1 MIEDNRG
8 SCYTTWDVRELSL
21 DVGPISYRV
30 TSGCVTL
37 YDVARPSNMIG
48 VTLEPNE
55 HKSGPHLHHVHQPP
69 ARWRLEF
76 PCWGW
81 DRRSE
86 ALDLRVQSFT
96 TFWAPLIFL
105 GICSLQAFLGGTL
118 HSWASL
124 ACPRFSL
131 PPCLRIHSY
140 FFLNKWMFQCARKW

>member
-1 MIEDNRG
+1 MIEDDRR

-21 DVGPISYRV
+21 DVGPTSYWV

-37 YDVARPSNMIG
+37 DDVAWPSNMIG

-69 ARWRLEF
+69 ASCHNVRWRLEF
-76 PCWGW
+76 PSWGW
-81 DRRSE
+81 DRWSE

-105 GICSLQAFLGGTL
+105 GICRLQDFLGGTL
-118 HSWASL
+118 HSWARL
-124 ACPRFSL
+124 ACL
-131 PPCLRIHSY
+131 PLWRLT
-140 FFLNKWMFQCARKW
+140 F